1 MDSVAVY
8 LCFCLSLISWFISA
22 RLIVIMSTSSSN
34 TCSGKGRVRSNFFS
48 RLSLRLISP
57 VRSPCPFQRR
67 SILYFNLLRTNLSI
81 PFSVMYT
88 K

>member
-48 RLSLRLISP
+48 RLFIA
-57 VRSPCPFQRR
+57 
-67 SILYFNLLRTNLSI
+67 FNIASS
-81 PFSVMYT
+81 FSVSFST
-88 K
+88 KIDTVFQSLKN